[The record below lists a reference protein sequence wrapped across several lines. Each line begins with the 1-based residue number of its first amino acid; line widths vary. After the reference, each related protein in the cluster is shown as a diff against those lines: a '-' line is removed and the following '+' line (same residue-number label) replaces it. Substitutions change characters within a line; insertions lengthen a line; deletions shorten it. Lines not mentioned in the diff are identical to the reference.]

1 MVVPATS
8 EGTDIARFEGRDVE
22 RSLASLQRS
31 AGGTFAE
38 ESFEV
43 PQVGEAE
50 DGTSAIEKAGKQ
62 HFDIVFLD
70 LQMPG
75 MSGQEVLNAMPKN
88 PNLHILV
95 VTANPHMTTGPIEEV
110 ADYIMY
116 KPINVGEFSAFV
128 KRLKTPQP
136 PLKQ

>member
-1 MVVPATS
+1 MSSALVV
-8 EGTDIARFEGRDVE
+8 DDNFHNRMIFKIALETAEYSVVE
-22 RSLASLQRS
+22 VESGADGLAQLNK
-31 AGGTFAE
+31 TN
-38 ESFEV
+38 
-43 PQVGEAE
+43 
-50 DGTSAIEKAGKQ
+50 
-62 HFDIVFLD
+62 FDLLVLD

-88 PNLHILV
+88 PKLHILV

-128 KRLKTPQP
+128 KRLKTPSQ